1 VVRAEK
7 YKLFKLLQGQKW
19 RKKVKRRNEKNNNIK
34 KRGKAGKGKRDEQ
47 MMIKNMEFFSYPLFL
62 GHSVK

>member
-1 VVRAEK
+1 MAKIE
-7 YKLFKLLQGQKW
+7 
-19 RKKVKRRNEKNNNIK
+19 KKVKRRNEKKKNSQ

-62 GHSVK
+62 GHTVK